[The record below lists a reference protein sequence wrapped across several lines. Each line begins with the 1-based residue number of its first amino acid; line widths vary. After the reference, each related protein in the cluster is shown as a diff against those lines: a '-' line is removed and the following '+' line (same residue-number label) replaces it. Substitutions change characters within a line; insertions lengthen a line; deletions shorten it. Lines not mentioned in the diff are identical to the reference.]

1 MFKSYLEI
9 KLEERGKQ
17 IEGKSETDKQV
28 GQLRFKGNERHKT
41 KSGYMMRSSRLSYSL
56 SREIF
61 KEALGVLGCD
71 PKVYG
76 LHSLRSGEITLVVNN
91 NDSKIVSERLLKMHD
106 RWKTDVA

>member
-1 MFKSYLEI
+1 MHEA
-9 KLEERGKQ
+9 KLTPT
-17 IEGKSETDKQV
+17 SDL
-28 GQLRFKGNERHKT
+28 QLFSPLSKT